1 MCRSLVSF
9 ASHSHDDNKGNQ
21 SYRNRAADK
30 NCQSFN
36 YKIEENER
44 FIQILCLF
52 FFSKISFLFTSFI
65 RFSLMIHV

>member
-52 FFSKISFLFTSFI
+52 FFFQKLVSYLLRLYDFL
-65 RFSLMIHV
+65 L